1 MGVTVCEGAQ
11 SDAPRTQWRV
21 PPSAE
26 QHHTQHL
33 RQLHIHIRYI
43 TVDNR

>member
-11 SDAPRTQWRV
+11 SAGPRTPWGGR
-21 PPSAE
+21 PSAE